1 MSIRALSFA
10 VCAST
15 LSLALLPAA
24 DVDRLASIDQR
35 YYQAVKPTDSELRW
49 QQIPWMQDLAA
60 AAKQAKKEKRPLF
73 LWVSGDEPLD
83 RC

>member
-1 MSIRALSFA
+1 MLLVA
-10 VCAST
+10 V
-15 LSLALLPAA
+15 LLPVGAPGA
-24 DVDRLASIDQR
+24 DIDRLAAIDVR
-35 YYQAVKPTDSELRW
+35 LYEAIKPSTKEMRW

-73 LWVSGDEPLD
+73 LWVAGDQPLD

>member
-1 MSIRALSFA
+1 MPNRAFSLTFL
-10 VCAST
+10 AST
-15 LSLALLPAA
+15 LTLTLLPAA

-60 AAKQAKKEKRPLF
+60 ATKQAKKEKRPLF